1 MKTLR
6 SRIIGYR
13 NLLFASI
20 GVVCV
25 FLGLFMAT
33 ATNATSIENYELVLA
48 NGRVMDPETG
58 LDAIRHIGISD
69 GTVRSIS
76 EEPLQGAEVLDLAG
90 LVVAPGFIDLN
101 GHGQDNKSN
110 EFQAM
115 DGVTTVL
122 ETEAG
127 TPSVDSWYKAREG
140 NAVLNFGATVSHPYS
155 RMVVMAAGNTNPD
168 EITDEQWRD
177 FNADT
182 SWSHNEAGQKELD
195 QLIDRLEQGLE
206 AGALGIGT
214 ATQYTPGSRRYE
226 LYKIFQLAA
235 DHKVTVFSHVRYG
248 SAIPPDSIN
257 AVQEMIANS
266 ATTGASAHVFHINST
281 GVLQTGEL
289 LDMIDSARRHGVK
302 ITTDV
307 YPYTAANTFI
317 GAAIFDEGWQDRLGI
332 SYEGFQWALT
342 GERLNE
348 ETFYRYR
355 KEQPGEG
362 VIIHFMKPE
371 LVKQAVAHPQ
381 VAIASDGLNT
391 HPRGA
396 GTFSRVLGHYVREQ
410 KALPLMTAISKMT
423 LIPAQILEAA
433 VPQMKNKGRISVGA
447 DADITVFNPEVIIDN
462 ATFENPMRY
471 SNGVEY
477 VLVGGI
483 PVVSQGSFVED
494 VYPGEAIRRPHH

>member
-1 MKTLR
+1 MKVLPPGIPFTR
-6 SRIIGYR
+6 CNSATGVRIIAV
-13 NLLFASI
+13 L
-20 GVVCV
+20 
-25 FLGLFMAT
+25 LGLFMST
-33 ATNATSIENYELVLA
+33 ATFAASTGLYDLVLS
-48 NGRVMDPETG
+48 NGRVMDPESG
-58 LDAIRHIGISD
+58 LNAIRNIGISD
-69 GTVRSIS
+69 GTIRNIS
-76 EEPLQGAEVLDLAG
+76 ENPLKGTKIIDLNG

-110 EFQAM
+110 EYQAM

-127 TPSVDSWYKAREG
+127 TPSVDTWYKAREG

-155 RMVVMAAGNTNPD
+155 RMVVMAAGNANPD
-168 EITDEQWRD
+168 EITDEQWNN
-177 FNADT
+177 FNSDT

-235 DHKVTVFSHVRYG
+235 TYEVTVFSHVRYG

-266 ATTGASAHVFHINST
+266 ATTGASTHVFHINST

-289 LDMIDSARRHGVK
+289 LEMIDGASQHGVK

-332 SYEGFQWALT
+332 SYDGFQWALT

-396 GTFSRVLGHYVREQ
+396 GTFARVLGHYVREQ
-410 KALPLMTAISKMT
+410 QALPLMTAIRKMT
-423 LIPAQILEAA
+423 LIPAQILETS

-447 DADITVFNPEVIIDN
+447 DADITVFNPETIIDH
-462 ATFENPMRY
+462 ATFEDPMQY
-471 SNGVEY
+471 SKGVEY
-477 VLVGGI
+477 VLVSGI
-483 PVVSQGSFVED
+483 PVVSQGSFVKD
-494 VYPGEAIRRPHH
+494 VYPGEAVRRPQR